1 MFQIPEKFQNG
12 VYNGLACAIVLL
24 VVFAIVRAGRSPL
37 WAEAYRRLRR
47 NRIAMISLAVIVVYA
62 AVALA
67 DSIGW
72 QNGEG
77 ARKSIIDRAFERPQ
91 ERYYSA
97 PLATMTTGE
106 PTPHKLEAKH
116 LFGTDAIGNDVFYQ
130 TLKGCRTAMII
141 GGITLLISTPLA
153 LLFGILAGYFGKR
166 VDDAIQFFYTV
177 LDSIPSILLL
187 IAILLVLGPGLP
199 QLCIALGVTRWVG
212 LCRLTRAETLK
223 HRDREYV
230 RAARAL
236 GAPHWQIMFKHIM
249 PNLLPIII
257 ISVTLG
263 FSGLVLSEA
272 VLSYLQLGV
281 GQGTG
286 SWGNMIDASRLE
298 LSREPVIWWG
308 LISSSTAMFIL
319 VLAFNFFGDALRDA
333 IDPRLRS

>member
-1 MFQIPEKFQNG
+1 M
-12 VYNGLACAIVLL
+12 CA
-24 VVFAIVRAGRSPL
+24 RRGR
-37 WAEAYRRLRR
+37 
-47 NRIAMISLAVIVVYA
+47 
-62 AVALA
+62 
-67 DSIGW
+67 
-72 QNGEG
+72 
-77 ARKSIIDRAFERPQ
+77 
-91 ERYYSA
+91 
-97 PLATMTTGE
+97 
-106 PTPHKLEAKH
+106 
-116 LFGTDAIGNDVFYQ
+116 
-130 TLKGCRTAMII
+130 
-141 GGITLLISTPLA
+141 
-153 LLFGILAGYFGKR
+153 
-166 VDDAIQFFYTV
+166 
-177 LDSIPSILLL
+177 
-187 IAILLVLGPGLP
+187 
-199 QLCIALGVTRWVG
+199 
-212 LCRLTRAETLK
+212 
-223 HRDREYV
+223 
-230 RAARAL
+230 L